1 MKIKVSKTTKTQLN
15 WLVSKCEDFN
25 AEALVQLAKKVPGK
39 DYGCF
44 LTKYC
49 TDWSQG
55 GPILDKE
62 NIGLICQQ
70 PESTKRCA
78 YHQTSEG
85 EVFYHYGDT
94 LLIAAMRCYV
104 VSKLGDE
111 VEVPDELS

>member
-1 MKIKVSKTTKTQLN
+1 MKIKVSDTTKTQLD
-15 WLVSKCEDFN
+15 WLVARCEYDTL
-25 AEALVQLAKKVPGK
+25 AALNIQYPEKAKHYTKVSPS
-39 DYGCF
+39 
-44 LTKYC
+44 

-55 GPILDKE
+55 GPIIDRE

-78 YHQTSEG
+78 YHQTAEG

-104 VSKLGDE
+104 VSKLGGE
-111 VEVPDELS
+111 VEVPDELQ